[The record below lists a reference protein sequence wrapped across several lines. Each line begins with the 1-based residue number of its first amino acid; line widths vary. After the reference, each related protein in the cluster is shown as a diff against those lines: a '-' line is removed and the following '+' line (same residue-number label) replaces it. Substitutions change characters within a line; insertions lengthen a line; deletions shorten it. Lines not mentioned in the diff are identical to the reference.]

1 MSMSTTARLKTA
13 RTYLTSVLVNLPI
26 ITTETSVANFLV
38 LLDQF
43 IDNPEEYE
51 QFRQHKNIQQQRK
64 PTQDEFKSEKHFS
77 EIYCPIAPFKISK
90 DKLGTL
96 LLVILL

>member
-1 MSMSTTARLKTA
+1 MSKAQK
-13 RTYLTSVLVNLPI
+13 V
-26 ITTETSVANFLV
+26 EKKKGEKEKANV
-38 LLDQF
+38 K
-43 IDNPEEYE
+43 IE
-51 QFRQHKNIQQQRK
+51 QFRQHTNIQQQRK

>member
-13 RTYLTSVLVNLPI
+13 RTYVTSVLVNLPI

-38 LLDQF
+38 LLEHF

-51 QFRQHKNIQQQRK
+51 QLRHYKN
-64 PTQDEFKSEKHFS
+64 T
-77 EIYCPIAPFKISK
+77 
-90 DKLGTL
+90 
-96 LLVILL
+96 

>member
-1 MSMSTTARLKTA
+1 MSMSSTARLKTA

-26 ITTETSVANFLV
+26 ITTETSVANLLV

-51 QFRQHKNIQQQRK
+51 QFRHYKN
-64 PTQDEFKSEKHFS
+64 T
-77 EIYCPIAPFKISK
+77 
-90 DKLGTL
+90 
-96 LLVILL
+96 

>member
-1 MSMSTTARLKTA
+1 MSSTARLKTA

-26 ITTETSVANFLV
+26 ITTETSVANLLV

-51 QFRQHKNIQQQRK
+51 QFRHYKN
-64 PTQDEFKSEKHFS
+64 T
-77 EIYCPIAPFKISK
+77 
-90 DKLGTL
+90 
-96 LLVILL
+96 